1 MKKWFVLLLLGSGLV
16 FAEEIGAEDKE
27 ILKQLE
33 FFSNLE
39 LLEDDVDLED
49 LDKMELGSEVSINK
63 KEQQ

>member
-1 MKKWFVLLLLGSGLV
+1 MLLFLSLS
-16 FAEEIGAEDKE
+16 FCYAEDLGAEDKE

-49 LDKMELGSEVSINK
+49 LDRMEIENAVNIQTEERK
-63 KEQQ
+63 